1 MTEFE
6 WREVFADRLRE
17 MMELRNMANRD
28 LAIKSGIGDRVISNF
43 LSLDKTPSIN
53 TLLKLCNALG
63 CTMDK
68 LVV

>member
-1 MTEFE
+1 MKEYE
-6 WREVFADRLRE
+6 WRILFADRLRDI
-17 MMELRNMANRD
+17 MECNNMSIREFS
-28 LAIKSGIGDRVISNF
+28 IKTGVGEKTLSGY

-53 TLLKLCNALG
+53 MILKICDALG